1 MPLALDDERRIDAI
15 QALQAYAEDEF
26 DNPLSVFA
34 ARGLLDF
41 ILAEIGPA
49 IYNQGVADAQ
59 RYVQERAMEMD
70 LNVYEEEFPAT
81 RRRKPSGRR

>member
-1 MPLALDDERRIDAI
+1 MPIALDDERRADAI
-15 QALQAYAEDEF
+15 QALQAYADEEF
-26 DNPLSVFA
+26 DSPLSDFA

-81 RRRKPSGRR
+81 RRRKRSRQS

>member
-1 MPLALDDERRIDAI
+1 MPLTLDDERRDDAL
-15 QALQAYAEDEF
+15 QALQAYAEEAF
-26 DNPLSVFA
+26 DDPLSMFA
-34 ARGLLDF
+34 ATGLLDF

-81 RRRKPSGRR
+81 RRRKPSRRR